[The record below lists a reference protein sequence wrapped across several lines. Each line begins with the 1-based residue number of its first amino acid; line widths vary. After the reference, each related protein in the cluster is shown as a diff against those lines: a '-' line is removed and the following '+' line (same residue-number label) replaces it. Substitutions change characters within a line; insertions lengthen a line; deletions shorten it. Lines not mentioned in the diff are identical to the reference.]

1 MLTLPILII
10 AMLFVTALFIVPE
23 LLDALVKTARVILF
37 VLAVPFVIL
46 LSFVKP
52 YNGEHY

>member
-1 MLTLPILII
+1 MLILPILII
-10 AMLFVTALFIVPE
+10 VPLFATALFIVPE
-23 LLDALVKTARVILF
+23 LLDALAKTARVLAF